1 MYILASLDLARR
13 NARSD
18 SPLPEGTH
26 GVPDSKVQVP
36 ILASKAFLSPKSL
49 ALKIYPKVRLE
60 IEAEVG
66 FPPSYNPSPWPRTFR
81 PIWGARPFFRDF
93 VCIQVACSI
102 SHRKSTKQIGKSTIL
117 PSQNPPQTRPKSTQ
131 NRCPKKQTIFRR
143 CFFDFLI
150 LSEPRC
156 LEN

>member
-1 MYILASLDLARR
+1 MARR

-18 SPLPEGTH
+18 PPLPEGTQS
-26 GVPDSKVQVP
+26 VPDSKVIASTSP

-81 PIWGARPFFRDF
+81 PIWGAHLFFRVF
-93 VCIQVACSI
+93 FAIKLHSKLRI
-102 SHRKSTKQIGKSTIL
+102 EKSTKQIGKSTIL
-117 PSQNPPQTRPKSTQ
+117 TSQNPPQTRPKSTQ
-131 NRCPKKQTIFRR
+131 NRCPKKQAIFHRF
-143 CFFDFLI
+143 FFDFFIWL
-150 LSEPRC
+150 EPRC